1 MKKDKEE
8 IEALKYAIST
18 IAEIIH
24 MQMPTHYQDAWLATI
39 VDAGIWKPDNGTT
52 QFLKNIEVG
61 ACCRNGCE
69 KCEQ

>member
-24 MQMPTHYQDAWLATI
+24 MQMPLKYQDAWLESI
-39 VDAGIWKPDNGTT
+39 VKSGIWKPETE
-52 QFLKNIEVG
+52 EVG

-69 KCEQ
+69 RCEQ